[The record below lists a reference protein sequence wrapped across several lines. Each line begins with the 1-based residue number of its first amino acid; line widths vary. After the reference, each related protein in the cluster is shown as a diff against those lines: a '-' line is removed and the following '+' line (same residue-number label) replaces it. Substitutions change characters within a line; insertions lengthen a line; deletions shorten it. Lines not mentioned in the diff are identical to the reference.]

1 MHTSLRA
8 KAIAG
13 LELVLPAFVLDRLA
27 EKQVFK
33 KDHLWPAC
41 PAFDYIL
48 AALQMYRMHG
58 IQWRLPYNLHASFLP
73 ADGRARHCQKC
84 IFLGCGSLPESFV
97 DTKLLLRCDWS
108 RSQGCCECGD
118 SSPCG
123 TRKWSKMYEN
133 VVCNLESL
141 CPSQCWSS
149 TPSYN
154 WPQSLMRL
162 HDISPQSSPI

>member
-73 ADGRARHCQKC
+73 ADGRARHCQKMYL
-84 IFLGCGSLPESFV
+84 LGVWVPSRKFCRHQIASKMWLVQKPR
-97 DTKLLLRCDWS
+97 LLRVRRFIPLWHA
-108 RSQGCCECGD
+108 
-118 SSPCG
+118 
-123 TRKWSKMYEN
+123 KMIEN
-133 VVCNLESL
+133 VWKCCVQLGKLVSESML
-141 CPSQCWSS
+141 VF
-149 TPSYN
+149 
-154 WPQSLMRL
+154 
-162 HDISPQSSPI
+162 HAII